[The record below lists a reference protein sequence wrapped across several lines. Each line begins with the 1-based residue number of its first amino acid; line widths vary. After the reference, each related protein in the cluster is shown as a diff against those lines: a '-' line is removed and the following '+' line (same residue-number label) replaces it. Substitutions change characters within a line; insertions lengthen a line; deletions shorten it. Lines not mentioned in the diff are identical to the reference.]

1 MQAKRLF
8 IFLTACYKSQ
18 TPPYGKVFQN
28 DNKIRFP
35 ILSNAHRV
43 ILGISRRERRHTLL
57 RKKNIKFRYAFL
69 EFFRMRFL
77 IILSLTWISFSGS
90 LSSEIGSL
98 QETQAENLLRIAE
111 EAYKDQKFHRS
122 IEEIK
127 NFLILYPTSKL
138 KYKAYQ
144 VLKNNYSRLGRPEK
158 VLEINLYQ
166 YSQEPTSSQGLNAF
180 FEVGKL
186 YLEIGE
192 KNKAKEVFKSICT
205 QSFSRELAEKAS
217 LELSEWD
224 ILNDSKTETLEC
236 GENTSF
242 FRDSIPENR

>member
-1 MQAKRLF
+1 MQAKRFF
-8 IFLTACYKSQ
+8 IFLTVCYKSQ
-18 TPPYGKVFQN
+18 TPPCGKVIRN

-35 ILSNAHRV
+35 LPNAHQGV
-43 ILGISRRERRHTLL
+43 ILEEIRRELHTRL
-57 RKKNIKFRYAFL
+57 RKKNIKFRNAFL
-69 EFFRMRFL
+69 KLFRIEFL
-77 IILSLTWISFSGS
+77 IILSLTWIPFSGS
-90 LSSEIGSL
+90 LSSEIGPL

-111 EAYKDQKFHRS
+111 EAHKDRKFHRS

-144 VLKNNYSRLGRPEK
+144 ILKNNYSRLGRPEK
-158 VLEINLYQ
+158 VLEINLHQ

-205 QSFSRELAEKAS
+205 QSFSRELAEKAFV
-217 LELSEWD
+217 ELSEWD
-224 ILNDSKTETLEC
+224 ILNDSKTETSEC

-242 FRDSIPENR
+242 FRDSVPENR

>member
-1 MQAKRLF
+1 ML
-8 IFLTACYKSQ
+8 
-18 TPPYGKVFQN
+18 P
-28 DNKIRFP
+28 
-35 ILSNAHRV
+35 NARRV
-43 ILGISRRERRHTLL
+43 ILGVSRRERRHTLL

-69 EFFRMRFL
+69 ELFRMRFL
-77 IILSLTWISFSGS
+77 IILSLTWTFFSSS

-186 YLEIGE
+186 YLQIGE

-217 LELSEWD
+217 LEFSEWD
-224 ILNDSKTETLEC
+224 ILNDSKTETSEC

>member
-1 MQAKRLF
+1 
-8 IFLTACYKSQ
+8 
-18 TPPYGKVFQN
+18 
-28 DNKIRFP
+28 
-35 ILSNAHRV
+35 
-43 ILGISRRERRHTLL
+43 
-57 RKKNIKFRYAFL
+57 
-69 EFFRMRFL
+69 MRFL
-77 IILSLTWISFSGS
+77 IILSLTWTFFSSS

-186 YLEIGE
+186 YLQIGE
-192 KNKAKEVFKSICT
+192 KTKRKKFSN
-205 QSFSRELAEKAS
+205 QSA
-217 LELSEWD
+217 
-224 ILNDSKTETLEC
+224 LNL
-236 GENTSF
+236 F
-242 FRDSIPENR
+242 PENLPKKLLWSSLNGIF